1 MALLQIYDATL
12 AVKEFIKPPVWIMQ
26 DIFSRLYKTG
36 QGLIRQTS
44 TSKWPVFFKYFSLES
59 IQPRRRGRTH
69 LLGSQV
75 LHAPGQL
82 VGARHQVLE
91 GHLLLGN
98 AVDVIGILHPG
109 WPPGAQVFPKV
120 AFRGVFDDDIERP
133 CGWKTRAGEAAN
145 PRAALGQLYQGAR
158 SYYNSVLYYF
168 FFNLNTQNG
177 THKNRTPAF

>member
-1 MALLQIYDATL
+1 
-12 AVKEFIKPPVWIMQ
+12 MQ

-69 LLGSQV
+69 FLGSQV

-158 SYYNSVLYYF
+158 SYYNSVLYYYF